1 MEKETLRRKM
11 LQALR
16 ELDSLQHA
24 QLSYQIGE
32 RLYHTNEWKKARTI
46 GITVSRFPEVDT
58 WPIIRM
64 AWRQGKII
72 SIPKSDPIQK
82 VMSFYQLETFL
93 QMEKGYSRL
102 YEPIPEETRLQPK
115 NEIDLLI
122 VPGLTFTKEGY
133 RLGYGGGF
141 YDRFLGDYHRD
152 TMALAFMRQI
162 NERIPIEPFDLP
174 VQKIVTESTLIECVK
189 KNKK

>member
-1 MEKETLRRKM
+1 MEKKTLRRKM

-32 RLYHTNEWKKARTI
+32 RLYRTNEWKKAKTI

-93 QMEKGYSRL
+93 QMEKGYSHL
-102 YEPIPEETRLQPK
+102 YEPIPEETRLQQK

-141 YDRFLGDYHRD
+141 YDRFLGDYHRN

-174 VQKIVTESTLIECVK
+174 VQKIVTESTLIDCVK